1 MIKKWIEY
9 ALILAGVTVFY
20 IFWTD
25 YLSYFAFLF
34 FIFLPIFSVV
44 VSAFGMIGLS
54 ADVDTSRYTVEK
66 GESFSIYLSTTKKS
80 FLPTGRVRI
89 RLFFQNTL
97 TGEKSKRTV
106 FLTPGR
112 EEQIVEF
119 CYESPHCGIV
129 ECCLKEIRVYDFL
142 GLFFFPI
149 RNKGQNKDFTMVTPT
164 TSELSGK
171 VDQADIADMESNIFS
186 KAKHGDDPS
195 EVFDIRE
202 YRDGDR
208 LSQIHWKMSYKTNKL
223 IVKEFS
229 LPIADKLMLLCEL
242 SGDLECIDGTLDA
255 LASIGQLFLEN
266 GVIFQVGWCDGEK
279 RKFICLE
286 VGSPEDLEN
295 VWNQMFLSGRHPN
308 SQSVLD
314 YCEEF
319 LSTEYA
325 HIIYFCQE
333 VSIEKVETFQR
344 QVQSTKLIVLQ
355 TEVPKELPTSQ
366 QQESQGNWKK
376 IDPKQ
381 VQKSLEGFSM
391 RE

>member
-80 FLPTGRVRI
+80 ILPTGRVRI

-97 TGEKSKRTV
+97 TGEKSKKTV

-119 CYESPHCGIV
+119 CYGSPHCGIV
-129 ECCLKEIRVYDFL
+129 ECYLKEIRVYDFL
-142 GLFFFPI
+142 GLFFFQI
-149 RNKGQNKDFTMVTPT
+149 RNKGQNKDSTIITPT
-164 TSELSGK
+164 TSELSGE
-171 VDQADIADMESNIFS
+171 VDQADIADMESNVFS
-186 KAKHGDDPS
+186 KDRHGDDPS

-202 YRDGDR
+202 YREGDR

-242 SGDLECIDGTLDA
+242 NGDLDCIDGTLDA

-266 GVIFQVGWCDGEK
+266 GITFQIGWCDGEK
-279 RKFICLE
+279 RKLICLE

-344 QVQSTKLIVLQ
+344 RIQNTKLIVLQ

-381 VQKSLEGFSM
+381 VQKSLERFSM